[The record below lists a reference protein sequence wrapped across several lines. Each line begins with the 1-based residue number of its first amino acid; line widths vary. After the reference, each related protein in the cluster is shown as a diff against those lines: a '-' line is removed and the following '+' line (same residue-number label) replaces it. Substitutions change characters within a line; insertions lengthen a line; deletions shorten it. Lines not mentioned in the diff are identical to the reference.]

1 MGGVSADGD
10 GIGGLELRL
19 GILANPSTRETR
31 MIKMIEKSWR
41 NLTLGLPELLV
52 IGWQISFEAGPVEF
66 GDDTLGIPVC
76 LDDCG

>member
-1 MGGVSADGD
+1 MSPWESRQTVTGPGVK
-10 GIGGLELRL
+10 L

-31 MIKMIEKSWR
+31 MIKMIEKSRR
-41 NLTLGLPELLV
+41 NLTIGLPELLV
-52 IGWQISFEAGPVEF
+52 IGWRISFEAGPVEF